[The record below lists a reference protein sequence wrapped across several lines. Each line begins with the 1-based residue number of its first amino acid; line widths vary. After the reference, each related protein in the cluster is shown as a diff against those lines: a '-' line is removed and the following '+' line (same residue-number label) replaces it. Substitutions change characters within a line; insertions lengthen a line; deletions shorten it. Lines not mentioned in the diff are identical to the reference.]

1 MRKAFLVIFLVAGLQ
16 LLVAGQHKEVV
27 IRISQDDSYVLDK
40 YYSEITLKK
49 KAFKIQ
55 VLLAGVEGIYS
66 FAGFTDSICCKLG
79 ETDSITNFSLFPDIT
94 MAEADF
100 NKEKEMLVGESD
112 CSYWYFDPA
121 INTHRFNKKVVKL
134 DSNRYVGVKTVKQ
147 VLHVPTRE
155 EIKVKDLKTPLY
167 LFFVAADQVDDKGR
181 PVHEFMRRKVKINW
195 VEDD

>member
-1 MRKAFLVIFLVAGLQ
+1 MRRPLLVILLMSCLQ
-16 LLVAGQHKEVV
+16 LLVAGQHKEVI
-27 IRISQDDSYVLDK
+27 IRISQDESYVLDK

-55 VLLAGVEGIYS
+55 VLLAGVKGIYS
-66 FAGFTDSICCKLG
+66 FAGFTDSVCCKLG
-79 ETDSITNFSLFPDIT
+79 EMDSIPNFSLFPDIT

-121 INTHRFNKKVVKL
+121 ISTHRFNKKVVKL
-134 DSNRYVGVKTVKQ
+134 DSNRYVAVKTVKQ
-147 VLHVPTRE
+147 LLYVPTRQ

-167 LFFVAADQVDDKGR
+167 LFFVAADEMDSRGR
-181 PVHEFMRRKVKINW
+181 PIHELLRRKVKINW